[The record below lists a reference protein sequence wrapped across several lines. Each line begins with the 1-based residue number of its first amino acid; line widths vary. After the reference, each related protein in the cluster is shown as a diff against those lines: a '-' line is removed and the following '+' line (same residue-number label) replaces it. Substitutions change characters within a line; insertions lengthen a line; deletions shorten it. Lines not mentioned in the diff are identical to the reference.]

1 MASESTALQ
10 KGRSPSPSL
19 GFKQDAF
26 AQPSIEVF
34 PPASVGGLTGVEQGL
49 GPQVTEAEQ
58 GGEAQQ
64 LRQQL
69 QQRQAQYEA
78 EMERM
83 NEEHAAHVAGIQAQA
98 VAKMKE
104 LIEKVNPI
112 AELCICLVAVST

>member
-1 MASESTALQ
+1 MA
-10 KGRSPSPSL
+10 
-19 GFKQDAF
+19 
-26 AQPSIEVF
+26 
-34 PPASVGGLTGVEQGL
+34 GVEQGL
-49 GPQVTEAEQ
+49 GLGSQVTEAEQ

-104 LIEKVNPI
+104 LIEKVNPV
-112 AELCICLVAVST
+112 AELCTCLVAVSTQTGRAHGWVEGTKQATCRSHQSEACWVAS